1 MLNLTHPFPARLY
14 KMTMVQP
21 KKGFPKLRGRAADM
35 ASLDKTMLA
44 LWDSLMDQDNTQ
56 HKQIKLFL
64 EIHHQLCELL
74 DEFSPRF
81 GFTAVPN
88 PQAQQCFMSGLQMAQ
103 LHAVLENHFKGLD
116 RKLFNLTS
124 KTHFVLHS
132 LQLCEYI
139 HRKMI
144 WCFKG
149 ESTMHRLQTLWK
161 SCLHGSKHYQVG
173 QKAALKERHLLWLK
187 HKVSSG

>member
-1 MLNLTHPFPARLY
+1 MLSWRIIL
-14 KMTMVQP
+14 
-21 KKGFPKLRGRAADM
+21 
-35 ASLDKTMLA
+35 
-44 LWDSLMDQDNTQ
+44 
-56 HKQIKLFL
+56 
-64 EIHHQLCELL
+64 
-74 DEFSPRF
+74 
-81 GFTAVPN
+81 
-88 PQAQQCFMSGLQMAQ
+88 
-103 LHAVLENHFKGLD
+103 KGLTE
-116 RKLFNLTS
+116 KLFNVTS

-139 HRKMI
+139 HPKMI

-161 SCLHGSKHYQVG
+161 SCLHGSKNYQVG